1 MPLFLRFYQL
11 CDDNL
16 RLAAAKDGGVG
27 ILEGTKLFA
36 GDGVGDLQ
44 EKTGLGMDAEIVKAD
59 AHMAGAFGRLADVEK
74 ADGHAVPG
82 EDFA

>member
-1 MPLFLRFYQL
+1 
-11 CDDNL
+11 
-16 RLAAAKDGGVG
+16 
-27 ILEGTKLFA
+27 
-36 GDGVGDLQ
+36 
-44 EKTGLGMDAEIVKAD
+44 MDAEIVKAD